1 MKSTISEQNE
11 SKIMHL
17 ISDIIFYAKAF
28 KKLPI
33 DDDQKIIDHRNEI
46 VSKLL
51 DFKNTTYPIYG
62 AMVTDMLYAAII
74 YFIDEVVHEG
84 LNFKKWHLLQEELL
98 NCNDGGQHF
107 FELCQQVVD
116 NPSLPIITHKTLYM
130 ILANKYR
137 GIYYDDVNKR
147 NMFKQKLHYY
157 IEQND
162 YWINS
167 FEELSLSP
175 ILHFE
180 KNQWYNR
187 LNRRYFTNVT
197 IGLFGLSV
205 AAYIGVY
212 FSL

>member
-1 MKSTISEQNE
+1 MRFTTSEQNE

-17 ISDIIFYAKAF
+17 ISDVIFCAKAF
-28 KKLPI
+28 KKFKA
-33 DDDQKIIDHRNEI
+33 DDDQKIINHRNEI
-46 VSKLL
+46 VTQLL
-51 DFKNTTYPIYG
+51 DFKNTAYPIYG
-62 AMVTDMLYAAII
+62 AMVTDMLYAVLI
-74 YFIDEVVHEG
+74 YFIDEVVHES

-116 NPSLPIITHKTLYM
+116 NPSLPIIAHKTLYI
-130 ILANKYR
+130 ILANKFR

-162 YWINS
+162 YWINAY
-167 FEELSLSP
+167 EDTALSP

-187 LNRRYFTNVT
+187 LNNRYFTNVT
-197 IGLFGLSV
+197 IGLLGLSLV
-205 AAYIGVY
+205 SYIGVY
-212 FSL
+212 FFL